1 MRPTQNITSSAITSG
16 RQTITPS
23 IPVKSEAF
31 SGGWSGS
38 ELAFRGQG
46 VTTSTLLA
54 EPSSPAAQNFVML
67 FEQADLV
74 NPDDLSAIAY
84 LHEGFGQISVH
95 TATGA
100 LTNMSVQSSHPIMT
114 ALLSAGGR
122 LILKPTPIE
131 SAVFRRISELM
142 ELAIED
148 EIEMSPSSFC
158 DLWSFISARPAA
170 SAPNVFALDN
180 GNFRAVWKN
189 PEGER
194 VALEFQGSQTVGF
207 VIFAQ
212 ARSLGKMMRIAGVQT
227 LRQVQA
233 HIAAAYAGHLLTK

>member
-1 MRPTQNITSSAITSG
+1 MSPTQNITSSTITSG
-16 RQTITPS
+16 RQTITPT

-54 EPSSPAAQNFVML
+54 EPSSPEAQNFVIL
-67 FEQADLV
+67 FEQADPV
-74 NPDDLSAIAY
+74 NPDDLSAIVY

-122 LILKPTPIE
+122 LILKPTPVE
-131 SAVFRRISELM
+131 NAVFRRISELM
-142 ELAIED
+142 ELALED
-148 EIEMSPSSFC
+148 EIEMSPSSFW
-158 DLWSFISARPAA
+158 DLWLFISARPAA
-170 SAPNVFALDN
+170 SVPNVFALDN

-189 PEGER
+189 SKSER
-194 VALEFQGSQTVGF
+194 VALEFQGSQTVEF
-207 VIFAQ
+207 VIFKYDHLL
-212 ARSLGKMMRIAGVQT
+212 SKMMRMTGIQE
-227 LRQVQA
+227 LNRIQA
-233 HIAAAYAGHLLTK
+233 LITAAYADHLLTK